1 MPPKMIGAPKMIRT
15 SDTRFRK
22 PLLYPL
28 SYGRMLNITAAAAP
42 RTMSRTAQP
51 IFYLYVKPEIRDVAV
66 AHDVIFAFES
76 QHAFF
81 TRFGHRTGRD

>member
-42 RTMSRTAQP
+42 RTMSRTARP
-51 IFYLYVKPEIRDVAV
+51 ILFVYTLNRKYVTSPSRM
-66 AHDVIFAFES
+66 
-76 QHAFF
+76 
-81 TRFGHRTGRD
+81 T

>member
-1 MPPKMIGAPKMIRT
+1 MPPEIIGAPKMIRT

-28 SYGRMLNITAAAAP
+28 SYGRILNITAAADP

-51 IFYLYVKPEIRDVAV
+51 ILFVYTLNRKYVTSPSRM
-66 AHDVIFAFES
+66 
-76 QHAFF
+76 
-81 TRFGHRTGRD
+81 T

>member
-42 RTMSRTAQP
+42 RTLSRTAQP
-51 IFYLYVKPEIRDVAV
+51 IFTYTLNRKYVTSPSRM
-66 AHDVIFAFES
+66 
-76 QHAFF
+76 
-81 TRFGHRTGRD
+81 T

>member
-42 RTMSRTAQP
+42 RTMSRTAQQ
-51 IFYLYVKPEIRDVAV
+51 ILFDYTLNRKYVTSPSRMM
-66 AHDVIFAFES
+66 
-76 QHAFF
+76 
-81 TRFGHRTGRD
+81 